1 MSETESKSMEVEKE
15 NIEPITSKNDHE
27 KTEKAAESD
36 EIEIDLSEFTEEK
49 MFADMI
55 KCIENEE
62 LGASNS
68 KKHFRNALGK
78 KYNLKKKTLKHHQP
92 FKIAFGRIA
101 EKLRAEAAEPEEQ
114 KEKENQQSKTEEA
127 EEFKK
132 AINPNKN

>member
-1 MSETESKSMEVEKE
+1 MSETESKSIEVEKE

-62 LGASNS
+62 LGGGN
-68 KKHFRNALGK
+68 KKSHFRRALEK
-78 KYNLKKKTLKHHQP
+78 KYNLKKRALKNHQP
-92 FKIAFGRIA
+92 FKIAVGRIA
-101 EKLRAEAAEPEEQ
+101 EKLQAEAAEPEE

-132 AINPNKN
+132 A